1 MKVLGG
7 IIAAALLAVFI
18 GPVVVKLNEFALWS
32 VAGIGFVL
40 MLADLV
46 QSRRRRRVR
55 RRAAISGRQAP
66 RAAARVPSDR

>member
-46 QSRRRRRVR
+46 QSLRTKE
-55 RRAAISGRQAP
+55 
-66 RAAARVPSDR
+66 